1 MLLELTVLCLCL
13 IATMVLLASTLL
25 KRINAR
31 QEVRAKEYLFIINRT
46 VSFVIR
52 GFADYAAVCIIII
65 NLGPNVSFILDPP
78 VQRHCAELS
87 INEWQLCLEYSVVGL
102 SSLAILDCLI
112 VSFAVGRLT
121 KTDIL
126 ATLVCYCTP
135 LYFFGIL
142 GLDNLSYLAS
152 RDETVLT
159 ICYRQDHSI
168 AMSTAERRLCRRRFL
183 SFLFLF
189 CLCAIVH
196 VVQSLLTRLAAEMVV
211 SIFKDSK
218 RGVDKDK
225 SDVLE
230 P

>member
-1 MLLELTVLCLCL
+1 MTNIWSIIHSMMLLELTVLCLCL

-31 QEVRAKEYLFIINRT
+31 QEVRAKEYLFIITRT

-52 GFADYAAVCIIII
+52 RFADYAAVCIIII

-87 INEWQLCLEYSVVGL
+87 INEWQLCLECSVVGL

-112 VSFAVGRLT
+112 VSFAVGRHR

-168 AMSTAERRLCRRRFL
+168 VMSTEQAESRLCRRRFL
-183 SFLFLF
+183 SVLFLF

-196 VVQSLLTRLAAEMVV
+196 V
-211 SIFKDSK
+211 
-218 RGVDKDK
+218 
-225 SDVLE
+225 
-230 P
+230 